1 MILIINL
8 YLNPLHM
15 EQQYSPSGTV
25 ARRPVLT
32 FHGDGGT
39 YFGILFLNGL
49 LTIIT
54 LGLYYPWAKAK
65 KLQYLYSST
74 EMEGSRFAWSGTG
87 KEMFKGFLKALG
99 LLLALAIAVNV
110 LAYFKLPVIG
120 GLLYLAFLLLVVPVA
135 IHGANRYHWSR
146 TSWRGI
152 RFGYRGDRNEFVKL
166 FIKEMFLTLVTI
178 GIYSSWAAINI
189 RNYLLGNI
197 RFGSGEFRYQGNGG
211 DYFVLNL
218 KGYFLSIFTLGI
230 YSFWWQADIFRYYI
244 DNLRLVQGERSFR
257 LRSTATGGNFA
268 GLLIVNALIFIFT
281 LGIGYAWVQ
290 TRTVQFLLS
299 HVEIEGDV
307 ELSELAQT
315 EEEYRNATGE
325 DMADMLDLSII

>member
-1 MILIINL
+1 
-8 YLNPLHM
+8 M

-25 ARRPVLT
+25 IKRPLIT
-32 FHGDGGT
+32 FYGDGGT

-49 LTIIT
+49 LTVLT

-74 EMEGSRFAWSGTG
+74 EMDGSRFAWNGTG
-87 KEMFKGFLKALG
+87 NEMFKGFLKAVG
-99 LLLALAIAVNV
+99 LFLAVVIAMNV
-110 LAYFKLPVIG
+110 LVYFKLPYVGYLI
-120 GLLYLAFLLLVVPVA
+120 YLAFLLLVVPVA

-152 RFGYRGDRNEFVKL
+152 RFGYRGVRNDFVKL
-166 FIKEMFLTLVTI
+166 FIKEMLLTLVTL
-178 GIYSSWAAINI
+178 GIYGSWAAIKI
-189 RNYLLGNI
+189 RNYILGNL
-197 RFGSGEFRYQGNGG
+197 RFGSGEFRYHGDGG
-211 DYFVLNL
+211 EYFALNL

-244 DNLRLVQGERSFR
+244 DNLKLEHGDKSFS

-268 GLLIVNALIFIFT
+268 GLLIVNMLIFIITF
-281 LGIGYAWVQ
+281 GIGYAWIQ
-290 TRTVQFLLS
+290 TRTVEFLLS
-299 HVEIEGDV
+299 HVEIVGDI

-325 DMADMLDLSII
+325 DIADMLDLSII

>member
-1 MILIINL
+1 
-8 YLNPLHM
+8 M

-25 ARRPVLT
+25 IKRPLIT
-32 FHGDGGT
+32 FYGDGGT

-49 LTIIT
+49 LTVLT

-74 EMEGSRFAWSGTG
+74 EMDGSRFAWNGTG
-87 KEMFKGFLKALG
+87 KEMFKGFLKAVG
-99 LLLALAIAVNV
+99 LFLAVIIAMNV
-110 LAYFKLPVIG
+110 LVYFKLPYVGYLI
-120 GLLYLAFLLLVVPVA
+120 YLAFLLLVVPVA

-152 RFGYRGDRNEFVKL
+152 RFGYRGVRNDFVKL
-166 FIKEMFLTLVTI
+166 FIKEMLLTLVTL
-178 GIYSSWAAINI
+178 GIYGSWAAIKI
-189 RNYLLGNI
+189 RNYILGNL
-197 RFGSGEFRYQGNGG
+197 RFGSGEFRYHGDGG
-211 DYFVLNL
+211 EYFALNL

-244 DNLRLVQGERSFR
+244 DNLRLVHGDKSFS

-268 GLLIVNALIFIFT
+268 GLLIVNMLIFIITF
-281 LGIGYAWVQ
+281 GIGYAWIQ
-290 TRTVQFLLS
+290 TRTVEFLLS
-299 HVEIEGDV
+299 HVEIVGDV

-325 DMADMLDLSII
+325 DIADMLDLSII

>member
-1 MILIINL
+1 
-8 YLNPLHM
+8 M
-15 EQQYSPSGTV
+15 EQQYSPSGSV
-25 ARRPVLT
+25 VRRPGLT

-49 LTIIT
+49 LTVLT
-54 LGLYYPWAKAK
+54 LGFYYPWAKAK

-74 EMEGSRFAWSGTG
+74 ELDGSRFAWNGTG
-87 KEMFKGFLKALG
+87 KEMFKGFLKAVG
-99 LLLALAIAVNV
+99 VILAVVIVMNV
-110 LAYFKLPVIG
+110 LTYFKLPFLGILV
-120 GLLYLAFLLLVVPVA
+120 YLVFLLLVVPVA

-152 RFGYRGDRNEFVKL
+152 RFGYRGDRDEFVKL
-166 FIKEMFLTLVTI
+166 FIKEMALTLVTL
-178 GIYSSWAAINI
+178 GIYGSWAVIKI
-189 RNYLLGNI
+189 RNYLLGNL
-197 RFGSGEFRYQGNGG
+197 RFGSGEFRYRGDGG
-211 DYFVLNL
+211 EYFAINL

-244 DNLRLVQGERSFR
+244 DNLRLEHGNRSFR
-257 LRSTATGGNFA
+257 LRSTASGANFA
-268 GLLIVNALIFIFT
+268 GLLIVNFLIFFFT

-290 TRTVQFLLS
+290 TRTVEFLLS
-299 HVEIEGDV
+299 NVEIEGDV

>member
-1 MILIINL
+1 
-8 YLNPLHM
+8 M

-25 ARRPVLT
+25 IKRPLLT
-32 FHGDGGT
+32 FNGDGGT

-49 LTIIT
+49 LTILT

-74 EMEGSRFAWSGTG
+74 EMDGSRFAWNGTG
-87 KEMFKGFLKALG
+87 KEMFKGFLKAVG
-99 LLLALAIAVNV
+99 IFLAVIITVNV
-110 LAYFKLPVIG
+110 LAYFKLPYVGI
-120 GLLYLAFLLLVVPVA
+120 LIYLAFLLLVVPVA

-152 RFGYRGDRNEFVKL
+152 RFGYRGVRNDFVKL
-166 FIKEMFLTLVTI
+166 FIKEMLLTLVTF
-178 GIYSSWAAINI
+178 GIYGSWAAIKI
-189 RNYLLGNI
+189 RNYILGNL
-197 RFGSGEFRYQGNGG
+197 RFGSGEFRYHGDGG
-211 DYFVLNL
+211 EYFAINL

-244 DNLRLVQGERSFR
+244 DNLRLVHGEKSFS

-268 GLLIVNALIFIFT
+268 GLLILNMLILIIT

-290 TRTVQFLLS
+290 TRTVEFLLS
-299 HVEIEGDV
+299 HVEIVGDI

-325 DMADMLDLSII
+325 DMADMLDLNII

>member
-1 MILIINL
+1 
-8 YLNPLHM
+8 M

-25 ARRPVLT
+25 IKRPLIT
-32 FHGDGGT
+32 FYGDGGT

-49 LTIIT
+49 LTVLT

-74 EMEGSRFAWSGTG
+74 EMDGSRFAWNGTG
-87 KEMFKGFLKALG
+87 NEMFKGFLKAVG
-99 LLLALAIAVNV
+99 IFLAVIIAVNA
-110 LAYFKLPVIG
+110 LAYFKLPFVGFFI
-120 GLLYLAFLLLVVPVA
+120 YLAFLLLVVPVA

-152 RFGYRGDRNEFVKL
+152 RFGYRGVRNDFVKL
-166 FIKEMFLTLVTI
+166 FIKEMLLTIVTL
-178 GIYSSWAAINI
+178 GIYGSWAAIKI
-189 RNYLLGNI
+189 RNYILGNL
-197 RFGSGEFRYQGNGG
+197 RFGSGEFRYHGDGG
-211 DYFVLNL
+211 EYFALNL

-244 DNLRLVQGERSFR
+244 DNLRLVHGDKAFS

-268 GLLIVNALIFIFT
+268 GLLIVNMLIFIITF
-281 LGIGYAWVQ
+281 GIGYAWIQ
-290 TRTVQFLLS
+290 TRTVEFLLS
-299 HVEIEGDV
+299 HVEIVGDI

-325 DMADMLDLSII
+325 DIADMLDLSII